1 MLSAFVVTLAIASAQ
16 PTEGTYKI
24 VRDDVRVLKEMWSM
38 YCDQKAGDTP
48 STNGARLKV
57 THAEGGE
64 WLASGGGRKFGTG
77 WCEAQN
83 RGLAAV
89 ARKKS
94 GGRIYMKCKS
104 KRVTLGTEESEQQV
118 WATPTAVYFKTS
130 ATRIFRHRG
139 DDCISR
145 LERLTK
151 AVYVPP
157 AGEPPPPKEEPQEVA
172 STSAEEQA
180 PVDPCETPG
189 KAAKL
194 ELTPK
199 VAVAKVGEAPACYQ
213 VTAVD
218 ENGCSVAP
226 GKASFTVDL
235 KGVGAIDDRGCFEPT
250 ATKEQLVAI
259 IAKASGLEAA
269 ASARIVPK
277 GEEKSKKS
285 LQTLAKASKSKRVKA
300 VIGEVTRGKIIIR
313 PLESE
318 PPELPPLEEAP
329 FPWLAVAGTGS
340 IALLASIIGFLLVL
354 RRRRDQ
360 EVPTDLQAAP
370 VVTPKKGGGLV
381 CPQCEF
387 EFAVGEATHC
397 PFDGKELEPLG
408 RDARQTMFVPAAG
421 GMVCPTCKTKYP
433 TKARFCGHDRTP
445 LLPDFGQFDGEG
457 GDA

>member
-1 MLSAFVVTLAIASAQ
+1 MLAPVLITLALATAQ

-24 VRDDVRVLKEMWSM
+24 VRDDVRVLKEMWSL
-38 YCDQKAGDTP
+38 YCDQKAPKDTP
-48 STNGARLKV
+48 STVGASVEL
-57 THAEGGE
+57 THTKDGG
-64 WLASGGGRKFGTG
+64 WLASGKARKFGTG

-83 RGLAAV
+83 KGLAATQR
-89 ARKKS
+89 AKQ
-94 GGRIYMKCKS
+94 GGRIYLKCQS
-104 KRVTLGTEESEQQV
+104 KLVTLGTEESEQQV
-118 WATPTAVYFKTS
+118 WASADAIYFKTS
-130 ATRIFRHRG
+130 ATRVFRHRG

-151 AVYVPP
+151 AVYQPP
-157 AGEPPPPKEEPQEVA
+157 AGASPPPKEEPKEVA
-172 STSAEEQA
+172 SATPEEQA
-180 PVDPCETPG
+180 PADPCATPG
-189 KAAKL
+189 EAAKL

-218 ENGCSVAP
+218 KNGCSVAP
-226 GKASFTVDL
+226 GKAAFSVDL
-235 KGVGAIDDRGCFEPT
+235 KDVGSIDGKGCFTPS
-250 ATKEQLVAI
+250 AKKEQLVAI
-259 IAKASGLEAA
+259 IARVGDLEAA

-277 GEEKSKKS
+277 GEEKSEKS
-285 LQTLAKASKSKRVKA
+285 LQTLAKASKSTRVKA
-300 VIGEVTRGKIIIR
+300 VIGEVTRGKIVIR

-340 IALLASIIGFLLVL
+340 FALLATLAGILLVL
-354 RRRRDQ
+354 RRRRAQ
-360 EVPTDLQAAP
+360 QVPTELQAAP

-397 PFDGKELEPLG
+397 PFDGKELVPLG

-445 LLPDFGQFDGEG
+445 LLPDFGQFDSDDGT
-457 GDA
+457 